1 MEIGNKLR
9 DLREAR
15 GLTLR
20 GLSAALKKQEISI
33 SHAALGKW
41 EIGKGLPSRENLAE
55 ICRFY
60 NIEPSWLMFSADAPV
75 KDQELV
81 DSLSSLSQIDQ
92 EIIKEIIEILK
103 KHEPRRY
110 LRPLD

>member
-1 MEIGNKLR
+1 MQIGEKLR
-9 DLREAR
+9 NLREAR

-20 GLSAALKKQEISI
+20 GLSAALKKQDIAI

-41 EIGKGLPSRENLAE
+41 ETDKGLPSRENLAD

-60 NIEPSWLMFSADAPV
+60 NIEPSWLMFSADAPI